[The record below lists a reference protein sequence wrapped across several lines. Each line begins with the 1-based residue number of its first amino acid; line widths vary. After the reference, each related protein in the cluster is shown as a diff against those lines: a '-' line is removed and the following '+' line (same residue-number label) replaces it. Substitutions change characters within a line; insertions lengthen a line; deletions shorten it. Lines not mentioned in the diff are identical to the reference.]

1 MVSYSNDKCWEILNC
16 GNVDCP
22 ARGEPKIPCW
32 EIARRVETYHN
43 VSNTC
48 RDCVIY
54 ILKEETSVLS
64 INKLKNIIIKRE
76 HLKNFEAEHQGC
88 I

>member
-1 MVSYSNDKCWEILNC
+1 MNNSNNLKCWEIMNC
-16 GNVDCP
+16 ANRDCP
-22 ARGEPKIPCW
+22 ARSEPETPCW
-32 EIARRVETYHN
+32 EITKRNVAYHN

-64 INKLKNIIIKRE
+64 ISKLKNIIIKRE